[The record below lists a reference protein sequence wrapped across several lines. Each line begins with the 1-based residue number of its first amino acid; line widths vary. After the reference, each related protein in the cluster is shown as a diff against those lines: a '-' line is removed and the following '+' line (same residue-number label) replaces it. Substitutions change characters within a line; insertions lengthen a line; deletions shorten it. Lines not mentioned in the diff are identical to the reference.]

1 MTPAQDRRL
10 IGVPSGTSLRVL
22 RTQRGG
28 ISAADG
34 MAQIQAARTTCCA
47 LGLAPSRTRL
57 VPGTPDAWQEFSVV
71 AATEED
77 ALALAEILG
86 LVDVW
91 GVPIRPTTASP
102 R

>member
-1 MTPAQDRRL
+1 MLLRHHGM
-10 IGVPSGTSLRVL
+10 IGVPSGPSLRVL
-22 RTQRGG
+22 RTRCEGL
-28 ISAADG
+28 SAADG
-34 MAQIQAARTTCCA
+34 TAQIRAARATCCA

-57 VPGTPDAWQEFSVV
+57 VPGTSDAWQEFSVV
-71 AATEED
+71 AATAED

-86 LVDVW
+86 LVDVR